1 MANGLLCAEKSYKTT
16 KKLHIFIKYNDLF
29 KIKLIS
35 HNNNNN
41 NNNNKKKKTILFVYL
56 FDI

>member
-41 NNNNKKKKTILFVYL
+41 NKKKKTILFVYL